1 MAMYNFPSPF
11 PVGFPVP
18 VVTPFI
24 FPVGSN
30 LLAEMMK
37 AIEDSKKKEVENE
50 IPLADPPAPK
60 DVDSS
65 NESNAIDVTESTPI
79 SQHDLVS
86 EDREDTDSIDVSN
99 GVNFELEIPSSS
111 ILVRNGSRKRSHS
124 TSHFTLPVS
133 KRLKDVDSSK
143 SSSDSEESIK
153 TSRSDSP
160 SLHVIGITFKG
171 SSVAMAIFDLCLK
184 LRWFPKRSGCQGVD
198 RVDEAK
204 RKPKARSF

>member
-18 VVTPFI
+18 VVTPFL

-37 AIEDSKKKEVENE
+37 AIEDAKKKKVENE
-50 IPLADPPAPK
+50 IPLPDDTPPAQEA
-60 DVDSS
+60 VDS
-65 NESNAIDVTESTPI
+65 NKEWKAVDVIESVPI
-79 SQHDLVS
+79 SQQDLVS
-86 EDREDTDSIDVSN
+86 EEREDSDSIDVSD

-124 TSHFTLPVS
+124 TSHFSLPVS
-133 KRLKDVDSSK
+133 KRLKDADSNK

-160 SLHVIGITFKG
+160 SLHVIGITAVLFCCYTDICIMFEFKVV
-171 SSVAMAIFDLCLK
+171 S
-184 LRWFPKRSGCQGVD
+184 
-198 RVDEAK
+198 
-204 RKPKARSF
+204 RKKWE

>member
-18 VVTPFI
+18 IATPFI

-37 AIEDSKKKEVENE
+37 AIEDAKKKKEVENE
-50 IPLADPPAPK
+50 IPSADPPAQK
-60 DVDSS
+60 NVDSN
-65 NESNAIDVTESTPI
+65 NESNATDVTESTPI

-86 EDREDTDSIDVSN
+86 EEREDSDSIDVSD

-124 TSHFTLPVS
+124 TSHFSLPVS
-133 KRLKDVDSSK
+133 KRLKDVDSNK

-160 SLHVIGITFKG
+160 SLHVIGITFK
-171 SSVAMAIFDLCLK
+171 
-184 LRWFPKRSGCQGVD
+184 
-198 RVDEAK
+198 
-204 RKPKARSF
+204 